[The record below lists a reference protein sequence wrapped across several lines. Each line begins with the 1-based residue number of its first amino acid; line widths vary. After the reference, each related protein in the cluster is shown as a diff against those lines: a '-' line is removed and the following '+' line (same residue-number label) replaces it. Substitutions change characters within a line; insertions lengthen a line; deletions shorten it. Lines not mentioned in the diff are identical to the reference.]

1 MVYVIAAYTITVGTL
16 ALYGALLQHRA
27 RMLAIDDRAG
37 MASPAMSDP
46 RRGFNLGAA
55 LLAPLWMLGHG
66 LRIPG
71 FVLALLW
78 LAMIPLYA
86 RGLRIPLG
94 MVASVVVAAGAALGV
109 VGNRI
114 VVERSSSG
122 DLRERSARQWP
133 WTAAGIVLYAF
144 VLPWLW
150 YFFLAS
156 A

>member
-1 MVYVIAAYTITVGTL
+1 VIYVIAAYSITVGTL
-16 ALYGALLQHRA
+16 VLYGALLQHRA
-27 RMLAIDDRAG
+27 RMLAFDRAG
-37 MASPAMSDP
+37 ATSPSTSDP

-66 LRIPG
+66 LRVPG
-71 FVLALLW
+71 SILALLW
-78 LAMIPLYA
+78 IAMIPLYA
-86 RGLRIPLG
+86 RGLWIPLW
-94 MVASVVVAAGAALGV
+94 MVASIVVAAGAALGM

-114 VVERSSSG
+114 VVERG
-122 DLRERSARQWP
+122 GVEDLRDRSARQWP

-150 YFFLAS
+150 YFVVAS